1 MTGWLF
7 VGVGAGTGEGG
18 LVAIAML
25 LAAVSVLVWPSRG
38 GWTQRGGGRRGV
50 PEQISA
56 AEDDQQSATVEEA
69 AAALTL
75 VAAALRSGMGSV
87 EALEAVARLCPDA
100 AGRELAIVAAAHRW
114 GEAGDVAWARVGP
127 GWQTAAVSWHAAQS
141 AGAAPAGLLAA
152 AARRM
157 HDDEAR
163 RVEASV
169 QRAGVLLVLPLGA
182 CFLPGFVATTVVP
195 VVLVML
201 GGLSGAR

>member
-1 MTGWLF
+1 MPS
-7 VGVGAGTGEGG
+7 GEGG
-18 LVAIAML
+18 A
-25 LAAVSVLVWPSRG
+25 R
-38 GWTQRGGGRRGV
+38 
-50 PEQISA
+50 
-56 AEDDQQSATVEEA
+56 DQSATVEEA
-69 AAALTL
+69 AAALAL
-75 VAAALRSGMGSV
+75 VAAALRSGMGSL

-114 GEAGDVAWARVGP
+114 GEASDVAWARVGP

-157 HDDEAR
+157 HDEEAR
-163 RVEASV
+163 RVEAAV

-195 VVLVML
+195 VVLLLL
-201 GGLSGAR
+201 GGLSAASP